1 MSLSNW
7 NFLYTDTQYHVH
19 ESNKW
24 ENRMG
29 YLRTLPCS
37 PVPDGDYGVYAMDC
51 EMVGSALIT
60 STQTCVLGQNTTH
73 IHTDILPENFQQV
86 NFLPDCVLF

>member
-1 MSLSNW
+1 MTLSNW

-24 ENRMG
+24 ENRTG

-37 PVPDGDYGVYAMDC
+37 PVIDGDYGVYAMDC

-60 STQTCVLGQNTTH
+60 STCTWGVAKTWNGKWNGKRNGTENEK
-73 IHTDILPENFQQV
+73 IL
-86 NFLPDCVLF
+86 